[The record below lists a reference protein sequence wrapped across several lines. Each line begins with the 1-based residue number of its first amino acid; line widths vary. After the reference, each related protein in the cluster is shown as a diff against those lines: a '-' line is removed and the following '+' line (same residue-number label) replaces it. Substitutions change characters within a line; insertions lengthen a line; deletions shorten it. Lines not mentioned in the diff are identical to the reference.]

1 VAVPGWTPA
10 GRSPILMR
18 MKHPA
23 TSAAW
28 SGRVDAADGPAARRW
43 HQLVRVA
50 AQVAAPVALVGFACD
65 AGVSRNAGRPG
76 AADGP
81 AALRR
86 ALGGLAAHRVRS
98 VDDLGD
104 VVCVDDGLESAQAEF
119 ASVITA
125 ALASGSLP
133 IGLGGGH
140 EIALAS
146 YRGLRGA
153 LDAAAD
159 QGVVAIINFDAHFDL
174 RADSRS
180 SSGTPFREILEDAA
194 ASSRRVEYHCLGVSR
209 FANTAALFDRA
220 RALGVHWVHDEELRV
235 DRFDAIAR
243 DLDAALQRVEHAY
256 LTICLDVF
264 PASVAPGVSAPAAL
278 GVDPGLVERLIE
290 RVAGSGK
297 LRVADIAE
305 LNPRFDIDGRT
316 ARLAARLVARIAET
330 VYGG

>member
-1 VAVPGWTPA
+1 
-10 GRSPILMR
+10 MR
-18 MKHPA
+18 MRHPA

-28 SGRVDAADGPAARRW
+28 SGRVDAADGASARRW
-43 HQLVRVA
+43 HQLVNVA
-50 AQVAAPVALVGFACD
+50 APAGAPVALAGFACD
-65 AGVSRNAGRPG
+65 AGVARNAGRLG

-81 AALRR
+81 TALRR
-86 ALGGLAAHRVRS
+86 ALAGFTAHRVQS

-104 VVCVDDGLESAQAEF
+104 VACVDDGLESAQAEF

-140 EIALAS
+140 EIALPS
-146 YRGLRGA
+146 YRGLRDA

-159 QGVVAIINFDAHFDL
+159 QGAVAIINFDAHFDL
-174 RADSRS
+174 RADPRS

-194 ASSRRVEYHCLGVSR
+194 ASSRRVEYHCLGVNR
-209 FANTAALFDRA
+209 FANTAALFTRA
-220 RALGVHWVHDEELRV
+220 RALGVSWVHDEELRA

-256 LTICLDVF
+256 LTVCLDVF
-264 PASVAPGVSAPAAL
+264 PAAVAPGVSAPAAL

-290 RVAGSGK
+290 RVACSGK

-305 LNPRFDIDGRT
+305 LNPRLDIDGRT
-316 ARLAARLVARIAET
+316 ARLAARLVARIAEA
-330 VYGG
+330 VCGR